1 MMNLEL
7 YKEVVLTRDLPQHN
21 LKAGDVAT
29 LVDFVPHPS
38 GDENG
43 CVLEIFNAYGESIA
57 VVTVPLSAIKPLE
70 EGRNSH
76 NSFFGMSQDWIVQKL
91 DVKNQCQ
98 AILWLP

>member
-7 YKEVVLTRDLPQHN
+7 YKEVVLTLDLPQHN

-29 LVDFVPHPS
+29 LVDFVLSPS

-43 CVLEIFNAYGESIA
+43 CVLEIFNAVGESIA

-70 EGRNSH
+70 ASE
-76 NSFFGMSQDWIVQKL
+76 
-91 DVKNQCQ
+91 
-98 AILWLP
+98 ILTTRSLV